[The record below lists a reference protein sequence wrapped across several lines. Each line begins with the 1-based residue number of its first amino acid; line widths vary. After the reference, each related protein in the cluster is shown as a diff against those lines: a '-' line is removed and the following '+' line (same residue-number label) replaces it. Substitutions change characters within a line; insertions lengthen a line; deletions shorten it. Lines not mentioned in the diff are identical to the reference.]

1 MSNTCNLPPLPQE
14 ALLCLPEHTLLG
26 LFSATWPVGT
36 EGSARKPA
44 QLPGQS
50 KHQRRV

>member
-1 MSNTCNLPPLPQE
+1 MLNTCNLPPLPQE

-26 LFSATWPVGT
+26 LFSAIWAVGT
-36 EGSARKPA
+36 EGRARPPA

-50 KHQRRV
+50 KHQRHV